1 MDGKSSS
8 IKTLVIG
15 IILLLINLFP
25 TGCAKTH
32 YKHYEGSS
40 LPDSELALLKAS
52 KQIHSIDGHSY
63 KYGIGG
69 KDFAKALTT
78 GLFSEDLGRTYW
90 QIIPG
95 KHEIALLVG
104 PSKVTYYGETYVV
117 PKTTFF
123 SIEVDKGHTYKID
136 RKNAWNN
143 PKYFGHIT
151 SVYPTR
157 EEQEDYIKKT
167 GKLIFFLIDVCC
179 PSHAPVPLDYGKV
192 NRIEK

>member
-15 IILLLINLFP
+15 IILLLISLFP

-32 YKHYEGSS
+32 YKHYEGPT
-40 LPDSELALLKAS
+40 LPDSELALIKAS
-52 KQIHSIDGHSY
+52 RIHSIDGHTHRF
-63 KYGIGG
+63 GIGG

-78 GLFSEDLGRTYW
+78 GLFSEELGRTYY
-90 QIIPG
+90 QIMPG
-95 KHEIALLVG
+95 EHEIALRVG

-117 PKTTFF
+117 PKTTSF
-123 SIEVDKGHTYKID
+123 SIEVDKGHTYRID
-136 RKNAWNN
+136 SRNAWDN

-157 EEQEDYIKKT
+157 EEQIDYIKKT
-167 GKLIFFLIDVCC
+167 GKLIFLLVDVCC

-192 NRIEK
+192 NRIEE